1 MTGKEKALKIS
12 LLERTLREEYGIETR
27 AQLVEAC
34 SKLPPLDITIFVAPV
49 PPHSTEKP
57 DS

>member
-1 MTGKEKALKIS
+1 MTEKEKALKVS
-12 LLERTLREEYGIETR
+12 LLTKILREEYGIETR
-27 AQLVEAC
+27 VQLVEAC